1 MRNLMVGTKYLE
13 HQGNMTIDNRSTGAR
28 CTLEFKQSGY
38 FAVPNQVEG
47 TVFSPSGK
55 VETHLEGKWDEGLA
69 QNLQSSHLR
78 VLWKMRPFPRH
89 AEENYGFTLFG
100 ITLNEITDDIKGK
113 LPPTDSRFRPD
124 VRALENGDIDKAEKE
139 KVRLEERQ
147 RERRKQGRDRAP
159 RWFKQEEG
167 EWVYKGGYWEA
178 RANGWQEEIIE
189 PLW

>member
-69 QNLQSSHLR
+69 QNLRSSHLQI
-78 VLWKMRPFPRH
+78 
-89 AEENYGFTLFG
+89 G
-100 ITLNEITDDIKGK
+100 
-113 LPPTDSRFRPD
+113 
-124 VRALENGDIDKAEKE
+124 RAH
-139 KVRLEERQ
+139 V
-147 RERRKQGRDRAP
+147 
-159 RWFKQEEG
+159 
-167 EWVYKGGYWEA
+167 
-178 RANGWQEEIIE
+178 
-189 PLW
+189 